1 MLMNQNI
8 YCFKKDQ
15 PCQEGCDKLQTLLS
29 ILGDENYI
37 NPFLTDSGASE
48 PFHLLERDGNEF
60 SDI

>member
-8 YCFKKDQ
+8 YSFKKDQ

-29 ILGDENYI
+29 ILGDENYV
-37 NPFLTDSGASE
+37 NPFLTDSEGSE
-48 PFHLLERDGNEF
+48 LFHLLERDGNEL